1 MSAHTD
7 NERSEAV
14 VDMPRL
20 VRHWDM
26 FAQDYGNDRW
36 MHFGSK
42 RYADMHGGSE
52 PTVAVRLTEDPGG
65 EYHGWLETGED
76 TPSMIW
82 PSRAQLTM
90 CFAYG
95 MQVEIDKG
103 RGVPIRLRCESL
115 QNVPAVL
122 PATLD
127 SASPNDVMAG

>member
-1 MSAHTD
+1 M
-7 NERSEAV
+7 
-14 VDMPRL
+14 
-20 VRHWDM
+20 W
-26 FAQDYGNDRW
+26 AQDYGNDLW

-42 RYADMHGGSE
+42 RYADIHGGDE
-52 PTVAVRLTEDPGG
+52 PTVAVRLIEDPDG

-95 MQVEIDKG
+95 IQVEIDKG

-115 QNVPAVL
+115 
-122 PATLD
+122 
-127 SASPNDVMAG
+127 PNDRTLATQPAPTTPE

>member
-1 MSAHTD
+1 MKSPTD
-7 NERSEAV
+7 TNNTAGSDCQE
-14 VDMPRL
+14 RL

-26 FAQDYGNDRW
+26 FAQDYGNERW

-52 PTVAVRLTEDPGG
+52 PTVPVRLTEDPDGA
-65 EYHGWLETGED
+65 YHGWIETGED

-95 MQVEIDKG
+95 VQVEIDKG

-115 QNVPAVL
+115 
-122 PATLD
+122 
-127 SASPNDVMAG
+127 PNNAISKTPEI